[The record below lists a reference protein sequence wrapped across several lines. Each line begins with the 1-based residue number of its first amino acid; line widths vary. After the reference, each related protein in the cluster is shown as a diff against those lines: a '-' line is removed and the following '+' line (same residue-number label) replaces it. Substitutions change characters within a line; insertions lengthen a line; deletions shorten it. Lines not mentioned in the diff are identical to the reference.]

1 MTYITSLKIG
11 FSEPLDSVSNVSIN
25 VQAFFCRFHTLF
37 AGPPSIFFF
46 KNNFKIKSHGI
57 INTFKN
63 YFTIAFSIFNNK
75 HYPNRPL
82 DYTHQLHH
90 IYKLLKKK
98 ETQIQKPH
106 TYFRRGKSGLG
117 LNNPM

>member
-25 VQAFFCRFHTLF
+25 VQAFFL
-37 AGPPSIFFF
+37 GSIHCSQDPQVFFY
-46 KNNFKIKSHGI
+46 KNNFKIESHGI